1 MMTTTRWGAPAVA
14 AASETAPER
23 TAAAP
28 ETRPAPAPAAEDG
41 SEPTEL
47 LRIATAGSVD
57 DGKSTLIGRLLLD
70 SKAIYEDQL
79 AAIERASRQR
89 GDAEV
94 DLALLTDGLRAER
107 EQGITID
114 VAYRY
119 FSTPRRKFV
128 IADTPGHVQY
138 TRNMVT
144 GASTAEL
151 AIVLIDARKG
161 VLTQSRRHGFIATLL
176 QIPHIL
182 VAVNKMDLVGYD
194 EAVFT
199 AIAAEYKAFAEQLSV
214 RSVAFIPIAALH
226 GDNVVNASE
235 HMPWYTGPS
244 LMQYLEAVD
253 AGMHRNRLDF
263 RFPVQLAVRPHQDF
277 RGFAGQVA
285 SGEVSVG
292 DDVLVLPSRQ
302 VSRVRTIV
310 AGGEEMATAA
320 QGDSVIL
327 TLEHEIDISRGDM
340 IVHPHNPPHAANRLE
355 ATLCWLSTESLDPK
369 RSYLLQHTT
378 RQVSAT
384 IAKIRHR
391 IDVDTLEQH
400 AAGALNLNEIGE
412 VTLYTTQPLFFDDYA
427 ANRSTGSFILI
438 DAYSHNT
445 VAAGMI
451 RSRTSG
457 ALPPAPLSKPSD
469 QVDTTAATEVFR
481 QPVAPESLRGGAEV
495 DHLAAAR
502 PRSTNVVW
510 ENAAVTRAQREL
522 RNGHAAAV
530 LWFTGL
536 SGAGKSTV
544 AQALE
549 QRLFAL
555 GCQTFYLDG
564 DNVRHGLNGD
574 LGFSAAERKENIR
587 RVAEVAKLAF
597 DHGHLALCTFISPFR
612 EDRDSARALLP
623 QGRFLEIAVNCELD
637 ECIRRDP
644 KGLYKRALAGDLP
657 EFTGVSSPYEEP
669 PAPEIAIATD
679 ALSVEQCVEAILLEL
694 RRRGILLDRTGSDE
708 EYEI

>member
-1 MMTTTRWGAPAVA
+1 MTTISWGTPAANATPNIAADLAPA
-14 AASETAPER
+14 SP
-23 TAAAP
+23 
-28 ETRPAPAPAAEDG
+28 PARGA
-41 SEPTEL
+41 EL

-119 FSTPRRKFV
+119 FSTPNRKFV

-161 VLTQSRRHGFIATLL
+161 VLTQSRRHGYIAALL

-182 VAVNKMDLVGYD
+182 VAVNKMDLVDYD
-194 EAVFT
+194 QGVFD
-199 AIAAEYKAFAEQLSV
+199 AIVAEYETFAAQLNV
-214 RSVAFIPIAALH
+214 RSVAFIPIAALR
-226 GDNVVNASE
+226 GDNVVNASI
-235 HMPWYTGPS
+235 HMPWYSGPS
-244 LMQYLEAVD
+244 LIHYLESVD
-253 AGMHRNRLDF
+253 VGVHRNHQDF

-285 SGEVSVG
+285 SGKVRVG
-292 DDVLVLPSRQ
+292 DEVLVLPSRQ
-302 VSRVRTIV
+302 KSRVRAIV
-310 AGGEEMATAA
+310 AGGDETTAA
-320 QGDSVIL
+320 REGDSVIL
-327 TLEHEIDISRGDM
+327 TLEHEIDVSRGDM
-340 IVHPHNPPHAANRLE
+340 IVHGHNLPEVANKLE
-355 ATLCWLSTESLDPK
+355 ATLCWLSSEPLDPK

-384 IAKIRHR
+384 VSKIRHR
-391 IDVDTLEQH
+391 VDVDTLEEH
-400 AAGALNLNEIGE
+400 TATTLNLNEIGA
-412 VTLYTTQPLFFDDYA
+412 VTLYTTGPIFFDDYA

-445 VAAGMI
+445 VAAGMLHGAAGGANG
-451 RSRTSG
+451 SRPATTPSPT
-457 ALPPAPLSKPSD
+457 AAIAEAAQPPAPNPKRA
-469 QVDTTAATEVFR
+469 Q
-481 QPVAPESLRGGAEV
+481 
-495 DHLAAAR
+495 AAAGIADR
-502 PRSTNVVW
+502 PRSDNVVW
-510 ENAAVTRAQREL
+510 EHTAVSRAQREL

-574 LGFSAAERKENIR
+574 LGFSAAARKENIR
-587 RVAEVAKLAF
+587 RVAEVARLAF
-597 DHGHLALCTFISPFR
+597 DHGQLALCTFISPFR
-612 EDRDSARALLP
+612 EDRAAARALLP
-623 QGRFLEIAVNCELD
+623 QGRFLEIAVACELD

-644 KGLYKRALAGDLP
+644 KGLYKRALDGDLP

-669 PAPEIAIATD
+669 LAPEITLATD
-679 ALSVEQCVEAILLEL
+679 VLSVEQCVESILLEL
-694 RRRGILLDRTGSDE
+694 RRRGILQDRIGSDE